1 MRCASRYDDVGPLR
15 YHQHP
20 LFFQTMDPLQLA
32 QIEDNSPVSR
42 RSAFILILKSNKCSL
57 GWIENAV
64 SLRLGRISLV
74 ISASY
79 TILYRTN
86 RS

>member
-20 LFFQTMDPLQLA
+20 LFFQTMEPLQLA

-42 RSAFILILKSNKCSL
+42 YSVFIIHHYVEQALT
-57 GWIENAV
+57 
-64 SLRLGRISLV
+64 RLH
-74 ISASY
+74 
-79 TILYRTN
+79 
-86 RS
+86 